1 MEPDGEDPAPA
12 PRRRD
17 FGLEEGELGASES
30 SRTQR
35 TLRQREFGSLELG
48 RPPIT
53 TSICLLLWRVTY
65 LGFGVPGV
73 EWIQSPPHSKLSPF
87 LMLIMG
93 CAWHRVGPLA
103 RSSSRRCWSSCSV
116 PGGVWSQ
123 SRADEVL
130 ALLRPRGGR
139 AWIRK

>member
-1 MEPDGEDPAPA
+1 MDPGGEDPAPA

-17 FGLEEGELGASES
+17 FGLEEGELGALAS
-30 SRTQR
+30 SRAQQSLTR
-35 TLRQREFGSLELG
+35 REFGSLESG

-53 TSICLLLWRVTY
+53 TYIRPLLRKVTY
-65 LGFGVPGV
+65 LGFGVPGA

-93 CAWHRVGPLA
+93 CAWHRAGPLT
-103 RSSSRRCWSSCSV
+103 RSSSRCCWSSCSV
-116 PGGVWSQ
+116 PGGVGAQ

-130 ALLRPRGGR
+130 PSSGPVGVEHG
-139 AWIRK
+139 